1 MTSIKYKPKVK
12 DVLGKNEIL
21 HILKSRRITRAAK
34 KAMLKLELVGENKTV
49 IPVRT
54 MLTIAGYDIY
64 DIYEIYVPFYPY
76 YKIKP
81 EKKIIELDKT
91 LSDERKQFLLAHIF
105 AKVIIL

>member
-1 MTSIKYKPKVK
+1 MTFVNETLKVK

-21 HILKSRRITRAAK
+21 RILKSKRITRAAK
-34 KAMLKLELVGENKTV
+34 KAMLNLELAGENKTV

-54 MLTIAGYDIY
+54 MLTISGY
-64 DIYEIYVPFYPY
+64 DIYEIYVHYHSY

-105 AKVIIL
+105 AKVVNL

>member
-1 MTSIKYKPKVK
+1 MTFVNETLKVK

-21 HILKSRRITRAAK
+21 RILKSKRITRAAK
-34 KAMLKLELVGENKTV
+34 KAMLNLELAGENKTV

-54 MLTIAGYDIY
+54 MLTISGY
-64 DIYEIYVPFYPY
+64 DIYEIYVHYHPY

-91 LSDERKQFLLAHIF
+91 FSDERKQFLLAHIF
-105 AKVIIL
+105 AKVVIL

>member
-1 MTSIKYKPKVK
+1 MTFVNETLKVK

-21 HILKSRRITRAAK
+21 RILKSKRITRETK
-34 KAMLKLELVGENKTV
+34 KVMLKLELVGENKTV

-64 DIYEIYVPFYPY
+64 EVYVSFHPY

-91 LSDERKQFLLAHIF
+91 LNDERKQFLLAHIF
-105 AKVIIL
+105 ARVIIF

>member
-1 MTSIKYKPKVK
+1 MTSIKHKPKVK

-21 HILKSRRITRAAK
+21 YILKSKRITRAAK
-34 KAMLKLELVGENKTV
+34 KEMLNLELIGDGTV
-49 IPVRT
+49 IPIRS

-64 DIYEIYVPFYPY
+64 EVYVSFHPY

-105 AKVIIL
+105 AKVIVL

>member
-1 MTSIKYKPKVK
+1 MTFVNETLKVK

-21 HILKSRRITRAAK
+21 RILKSKRITRAAK
-34 KAMLKLELVGENKTV
+34 KAMLNLELAGENKTV

-54 MLTIAGYDIY
+54 MLTISGY
-64 DIYEIYVPFYPY
+64 DIYEIYVHYHPY

-81 EKKIIELDKT
+81 EKKIIELDNT

-105 AKVIIL
+105 AKVVIL

>member
-1 MTSIKYKPKVK
+1 MTFVNETLKVK
-12 DVLGKNEIL
+12 DVLEKNEIL
-21 HILKSRRITRAAK
+21 RILKSKRITRAAK
-34 KAMLKLELVGENKTV
+34 KAMLNLELAGENKTV

-54 MLTIAGYDIY
+54 MLTISGY
-64 DIYEIYVPFYPY
+64 DIYEIYVHYHPY

-105 AKVIIL
+105 AKVVIL

>member
-1 MTSIKYKPKVK
+1 MTSTKHKPKVK
-12 DVLGKNEIL
+12 DVLGKDEIL
-21 HILKSRRITRAAK
+21 HILKSKRITRAAK
-34 KAMLKLELVGENKTV
+34 KAMLNLELIGEDKTV
-49 IPVRT
+49 IPVRS
-54 MLTIAGYDIY
+54 MLTTAGY
-64 DIYEIYVPFYPY
+64 DIYEIYVPYYPY

>member
-1 MTSIKYKPKVK
+1 MTSIKHNPKVK

-21 HILKSRRITRAAK
+21 RILKSKRITRAAK

-54 MLTIAGYDIY
+54 MLTISGY
-64 DIYEIYVPFYPY
+64 DIYEIYVHYHPY

-105 AKVIIL
+105 AKVVIL

>member
-1 MTSIKYKPKVK
+1 MTFVNETLKVK

-21 HILKSRRITRAAK
+21 RILKSKRITRAAK
-34 KAMLKLELVGENKTV
+34 KAMLNLELAGENKTV

-54 MLTIAGYDIY
+54 MLTISGY
-64 DIYEIYVPFYPY
+64 DIYEIYVHYHPY

-91 LSDERKQFLLAHIF
+91 LSDEQKQFLLAHIF
-105 AKVIIL
+105 AKVVIL

>member
-1 MTSIKYKPKVK
+1 MTFVNETLKVK

-21 HILKSRRITRAAK
+21 RILKSKRITRTAK
-34 KAMLKLELVGENKTV
+34 KAMLKLELVGEHKTV

-64 DIYEIYVPFYPY
+64 EIYVHYHPY

-105 AKVIIL
+105 AKVVIL